1 MQISEVGQA
10 AREII
15 ADIRKSYESA
25 TKEIEDRTKKLDVE
39 ESGNP
44 SATSE
49 GTSSFGVSIREA
61 VEQVNNLQT
70 EANSLAEKFAVG
82 DPVDTHEV
90 MLAMQKA
97 SLALQLSVQVRNK
110 VIEAYQ
116 EIMRMQI

>member
-25 TKEIEDRTKKLDVE
+25 TKEIEARTKKLDVE
-39 ESGNP
+39 ESENL

-49 GTSSFGVSIREA
+49 GKPSFGVSIREA